1 MVYERIICT
10 MKILSLFLAH
20 LAFLLTFANPL
31 YAQPAGSSEYVFVF
45 PVIGTFRGV
54 QDHQEL
60 LVPDNSLYQV
70 FNNIDGERLRPRS
83 QLLLGIKLKS
93 ERQMPKGMP
102 VRYLSKWVSSYF
114 IGDSSETE
122 VLAMGI
128 DESNRS
134 EFRYRVVEN
143 DQKEIVPWSVIPQL
157 DQSYGAKKPYALI
170 GRFRSPGNQL
180 FVEVKHVS
188 DYSLRD
194 GVIFD
199 WRTADAPQLQQ
210 IAVFWR
216 DSGKT
221 RYGGLATT
229 HFFQS
234 IDPRTQIP
242 RGFRFE
248 QNAVSNIQLFL
259 EDHYDIPYTAF
270 IRRLSG
276 RDSIPYKITSELFD
290 KSFQIHEQHFSVPG
304 KYELIINRSAGYG
317 ELVVSDA
324 LRIPFEVL
332 PRSGIELSW
341 TIEMVISLSV
351 ILLVVLVTAF
361 VTYSRRQQRKL
372 KQVAVE
378 HQVAAFE
385 LKSLRNQLNPHF
397 LFNALASIQNLIA
410 KGMTEKANFYIGKF
424 SALTRQLL
432 EKSQEEMLSLQEEM
446 DLVENYLLMEQLRFN
461 FRFVISPQEGL
472 EMDNIE
478 IPTMLLQPLVENA
491 AKHGVSA
498 LAEEGLIV
506 VSLKVV
512 GHDLLIEIEDNGP
525 GFQDL
530 QPGHGLRLTRQ
541 RIDVLNSLSADQT
554 ISLCLVCLHPGAK
567 ATVKFENWTL

>member
-1 MVYERIICT
+1 
-10 MKILSLFLAH
+10 MKILSLYLAH
-20 LAFLLTFANPL
+20 LAFLLTFTNPL
-31 YAQPAGSSEYVFVF
+31 YAQPAGSSGYVFVF
-45 PVIGTFRGV
+45 PVIGTFQGV

-60 LVPDNSLYQV
+60 LVPDNALYQV
-70 FNNIDGERLRPRS
+70 FKNIDGERLRPRS
-83 QLLLGIKLKS
+83 PLLLGIKLKS
-93 ERQMPKGMP
+93 EPQKPKGVP
-102 VRYLSKWVSSYF
+102 IRYLSRLVSSYF

-128 DESNRS
+128 NESNRS

-143 DQKEIVPWSVIPQL
+143 DQNEIVPWSVIPQI

-229 HFFQS
+229 HFFHS

-276 RDSIPYKITSELFD
+276 GDSIPYPITSELFD

-324 LRIPFEVL
+324 LRIPFQVL

-341 TIEMVISLSV
+341 TIEMVIALSV

-432 EKSQEEMLSLQEEM
+432 EKSQEEMVSLQEEM
-446 DLVENYLLMEQLRFN
+446 DLVKNYLLMEQLRFN
-461 FRFVISPQEGL
+461 FRFVISSEEGL

-498 LAEEGLIV
+498 LAEEGLIA

-512 GHDLLIEIEDNGP
+512 GHDLLIEIEDNGR

-554 ISLCLVCLHPGAK
+554 ISLCLVCLHLGAK
-567 ATVKFENWTL
+567 ATIKFENWML